1 MTVRVL
7 GTDVRVRRVAAS
19 RDEGASA
26 VEFALVSL
34 LLITL
39 LFGII
44 EFSLLL
50 RDNVSVSSAVRSAA
64 RIASAGAGSG
74 PGTCPP
80 VTPTSPP
87 CTPASSPKLAQD
99 AADAVQRTG
108 TALPED
114 SIDELWVYKANAQG
128 FPGSFTSMTGASCT
142 TNCVRFRWQD
152 SSNRF
157 VYVGGSWAST
167 SIAACAGNNADGTAK
182 SDAVGVYIRATHRYL
197 TGLFG
202 ATQTVSDRAV
212 MQFEPLPNDSCR
224 ANLPVGGGGHP

>member
-1 MTVRVL
+1 
-7 GTDVRVRRVAAS
+7 VRRLVAS

-39 LFGII
+39 VFGII

-50 RDNVSVSSAVRSAA
+50 RDNVSVTSAVRSAA

-74 PGTCPP
+74 PATCPP

-87 CTPASSPKLAQD
+87 CTPASAPKLAQD

-108 TALPED
+108 LALPED
-114 SIDELWVYKANAQG
+114 SIDELWVYRAG
-128 FPGSFTSMTGASCT
+128 TTGLPIGSSASPLTCT
-142 TNCVRFRWQD
+142 TDCVRYRWQD

-157 VYVGGSWAST
+157 VYIGGSWRST
-167 SIAACAGNNADGTAK
+167 SIAACAGNNADGSSK
-182 SDAVGVYIRATHRYL
+182 SQAVGVYIKATHRFL